1 MSAPRDTVRAL
12 VTLLTACLIALSLPA
27 RADAAV
33 PVARVAGPDRYATA
47 VAVSRSTFPTGADA
61 VVIAT
66 GRQWADALG
75 GSGLAGAGSAPVLLT
90 EPHRLPASVRA
101 EIERL
106 APTSA
111 YVLGGTSAVA
121 QAVLEQVRSALPP
134 GATVTR
140 LAGADRYLTAVR
152 VATETV
158 ARAETPDGVA
168 FVATGRDFADAL
180 SAAPV
185 AFALERP
192 VYLVDD
198 GPRVATVT
206 AALRA
211 GGVTDVVLLGGT
223 AAVPEGVERALA
235 AALGGAEH
243 VTRLA
248 GRDRHATAV
257 LVGEWAVAEAG
268 FSWSAPGLAASTA
281 FADGITG
288 GVLLGTRRVPLLL
301 TPSDGLA
308 DVVAGAL
315 YARRGL
321 VTGYTAIGGTATVPR
336 HVATEAQQ
344 ALVAPFFSAANAMT
358 EVRAIAGFGARGAGS
373 VAERRAFDHIAA
385 RLRSWGYTVT
395 MTEVSVPD
403 GLTSHNVIAEKPGSS
418 ADVVL
423 IGAHVDSKPPSPG
436 ANDNAS
442 GCAVTLELAR
452 LLAEAPVTPTVRF
465 VFFGAEEIAGD
476 TPDDHHFGSRQ
487 YVASLG
493 TADRA
498 RIHAM
503 VSVDMV
509 GYGPDFHVRSLGTGP
524 WSCVTSLQA
533 WGAYTAH
540 RPSYLK
546 DLGRYGWSDHEAFE
560 RAGIPAAWIQWR
572 DDPVYH
578 TAADVAS
585 HVQSSRV
592 RVTGR
597 LLRGW
602 VLALDQA
609 DLDALR

>member
-1 MSAPRDTVRAL
+1 MGAPRKMARAL
-12 VTLLTACLIALSLPA
+12 FTLLNACIVALSLPA
-27 RADAAV
+27 AADAAV
-33 PVARVAGPDRYATA
+33 PVTRIAGSDRYATA
-47 VAVSRSTFPTGADA
+47 VAVSRTAFPTGADA

-75 GSGLAGAGSAPVLLT
+75 GSGLAGAVSAPVLLT
-90 EPHRLPASVRA
+90 EPDRLPASVRA
-101 EIERL
+101 EIGRL
-106 APTSA
+106 APARA
-111 YVLGGTSAVA
+111 YVLGGASAITP
-121 QAVLEQVRSALPP
+121 AVLEQVRSAMPP
-134 GATVTR
+134 GATIVR
-140 LAGADRYLTAVR
+140 LAGADRYLTAIR
-152 VATETV
+152 VAAESC
-158 ARAETPDGVA
+158 ARAGASDGTA

-180 SAAPV
+180 SVAPV

-192 VYLVDD
+192 VYLIED
-198 GPRVATVT
+198 GPRSETVI
-206 AALRA
+206 AAMRA
-211 GGVTDVVLLGGT
+211 AGVTDAVVLGGT
-223 AAVPEGVERALA
+223 AAVPAGVERSLA
-235 AALGGAEH
+235 AALGGSGH

-248 GRDRHATAV
+248 GRDRHATAI
-257 LVGEWAVAEAG
+257 LVGAYAVETAG

-288 GVLLGTRRVPLLL
+288 GSLLGTRRAPLLL
-301 TPSDGLA
+301 TPADGVP
-308 DVVAGAL
+308 DVVVGAL
-315 YARRGL
+315 YARRDS
-321 VTGYTAIGGTATVPR
+321 VDGYTVVGGAATVPR
-336 HVATEAQQ
+336 HIATEAQQ

-358 EVRAIAGFGARGAGS
+358 QVCAIAGFGARGAGS
-373 VAERRAFDHIAA
+373 VAERRAFDHISAQ
-385 RLRSWGYTVT
+385 LRSWGYTVT
-395 MTEVSVPD
+395 MTEVDVPD
-403 GLTSHNVIAEKPGSS
+403 GLTSHNVIAEKTGSS

-442 GCAVTLELAR
+442 GCAVALELAR
-452 LLAEAPVTPTVRF
+452 VLAEAPVTPTVRF
-465 VFFGAEEIAGD
+465 VFFGAEEISGD

-493 TADRA
+493 TVERS

-560 RAGIPAAWIQWR
+560 RAGIPATWIQWR

-602 VLALDQA
+602 ILALDQA
-609 DLDALR
+609 DLDAMR